1 MDERFFLFAGTLNGH
16 HVLFP
21 LGCSISLQNT
31 GKTLDCFV
39 ESALGT
45 MNPSSTISAIAENVE
60 LITF

>member
-1 MDERFFLFAGTLNGH
+1 MKGSFYLRERLMDTMFFSPWV
-16 HVLFP
+16 VLFLCKILERP
-21 LGCSISLQNT
+21 LT
-31 GKTLDCFV
+31 FFV

>member
-21 LGCSISLQNT
+21 LGCSFFNILERPLT
-31 GKTLDCFV
+31 VFV